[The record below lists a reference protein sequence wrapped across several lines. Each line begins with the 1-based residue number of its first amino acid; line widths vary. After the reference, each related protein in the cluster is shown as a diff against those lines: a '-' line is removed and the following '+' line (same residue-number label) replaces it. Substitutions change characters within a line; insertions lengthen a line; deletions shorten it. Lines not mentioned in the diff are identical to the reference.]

1 MTNRYVVVSGNPIDG
16 LSIMGPFASR
26 DTAIGWAEDIDADWW
41 VTELTTP
48 FPDDTESELDNL
60 CPDGSLE
67 RDNDGQFV
75 IYTGEYDADYDSD
88 SQ

>member
-16 LSIMGPFASR
+16 FSILGPFLDSDDANN
-26 DTAIGWAEDIDADWW
+26 WAQDLDCDWW
-41 VTELTTP
+41 VTKLTTP
-48 FPDDTESELDNL
+48 FPDDMETELANL
-60 CPDGSLE
+60 CDGSVE